1 MDEFLAYTCLSSI
14 LYEEFQTF
22 LNQIHI
28 VSILLHSLYKV
39 VLNIK
44 STIILYTFFSYF
56 SIMDNGSTKLQ

>member
-1 MDEFLAYTCLSSI
+1 MDEFLAYTCLSAI
-14 LYEEFQTF
+14 LYEEFQKF